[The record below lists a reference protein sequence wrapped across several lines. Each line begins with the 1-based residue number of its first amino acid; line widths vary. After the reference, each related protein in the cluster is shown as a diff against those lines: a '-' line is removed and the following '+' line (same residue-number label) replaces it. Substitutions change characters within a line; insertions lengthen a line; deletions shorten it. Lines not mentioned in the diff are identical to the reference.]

1 MGNPHA
7 VFFVPS
13 LADTNVAGLGAGIEA
28 SPLFPERV
36 NVGFAQVRSR
46 SHVRL
51 RVWERAAGLTRA
63 CGTGACAALVA
74 GVRRGLVDP
83 VARLELDGG
92 DLEIAWGGDGRVL
105 MTGDVELEFEGR
117 LP

>member
-1 MGNPHA
+1 
-7 VFFVPS
+7 
-13 LADTNVAGLGAGIEA
+13 
-28 SPLFPERV
+28 
-36 NVGFAQVRSR
+36 
-46 SHVRL
+46 
-51 RVWERAAGLTRA
+51 
-63 CGTGACAALVA
+63 VA

-92 DLEIAWGGDGRVL
+92 DLEIAWGIDGRVL

>member
-13 LADTNVAGLGAGIEA
+13 AEA
-28 SPLFPERV
+28 VDAVRIGPAVETSALFPERV
-36 NVGFAQVRSR
+36 NVGFAEVRTR
-46 SHVRL
+46 TRVRL

-63 CGTGACAALVA
+63 CGSGACAALVA
-74 GVRRGLVDP
+74 GVRRGLLDP
-83 VARLELDGG
+83 AARLELDGG
-92 DLEIAWGGDGRVL
+92 ELEIVWGADGHVL
-105 MTGDVELEFEGR
+105 MTGDVELEYEGR

>member
-13 LADTNVAGLGAGIEA
+13 LADIDVAGLGARIEA

-36 NVGFAQVRSR
+36 NVGFAEVRSR

-51 RVWERAAGLTRA
+51 RVWERATGLTRA
-63 CGTGACAALVA
+63 CGSGACAALVA
-74 GVRRGLVDP
+74 GVRRGLTDP
-83 VARLELDGG
+83 AARLELDGG
-92 DLEIAWGGDGRVL
+92 DLEIAWGIDGRVL